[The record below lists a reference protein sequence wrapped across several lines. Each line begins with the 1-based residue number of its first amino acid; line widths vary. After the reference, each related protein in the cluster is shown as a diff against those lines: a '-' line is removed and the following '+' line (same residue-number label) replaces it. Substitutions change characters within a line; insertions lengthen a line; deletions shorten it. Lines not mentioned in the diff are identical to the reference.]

1 MRSVFSIIPWL
12 VLAVLLAGVAVSWN
26 AGGIVADLFSS
37 ELTGAERIERVQ
49 AFFRDAGVF
58 APVAYVLFVV
68 IEVIIA
74 PIPGLMLYAP
84 GGLIFGP
91 WYGGALALIG
101 NILGAGLSCSLTR
114 TLGNR
119 WLDRIAS
126 HKSMEKLQDAL
137 NRKGLCMILLLR
149 LNPLTSTDLLSYAAG
164 FTRLPVHQVMLGTGL
179 GMAPLCFA
187 QSWLSDGI
195 FNAWPG
201 LLGPLIICGLV
212 YLIAVVVIV
221 SRHTESR

>member
-49 AFFRDAGVF
+49 AFFRDAGVL

-91 WYGGALALIG
+91 WYGGVLALIG

-114 TLGNR
+114 TLG
-119 WLDRIAS
+119 
-126 HKSMEKLQDAL
+126 KSL
-137 NRKGLCMILLLR
+137 
-149 LNPLTSTDLLSYAAG
+149 AG
-164 FTRLPVHQVMLGTGL
+164 PNCQ
-179 GMAPLCFA
+179 P
-187 QSWLSDGI
+187 
-195 FNAWPG
+195 
-201 LLGPLIICGLV
+201 
-212 YLIAVVVIV
+212 
-221 SRHTESR
+221 